1 MTMIVLMVV
10 NYFLPSL
17 PINDIVA
24 SSSGSS
30 SSSSSS
36 ACTCIIIVFPSV
48 VLSVPIASQ
57 L

>member
-17 PINDIVA
+17 PINGIVA
-24 SSSGSS
+24 RSRG

-36 ACTCIIIVFPSV
+36 ACTCISIVFPSV